1 LLCKSHEAPT
11 CRSSSWG
18 MSANM
23 APNGDWIG
31 RKWGQNEIVV
41 TNYWVYP
48 LWICLKILGFT
59 PMYRYSF
66 LGTLMIIHVI
76 DLGAFFSD
84 KRHIPKKQQSTSRPL
99 FSVSPQRDLDKN
111 VKKKNIKHSNTPSYF
126 YFIFN
131 SSFSQFSF
139 TKSLSHESKPWDPR
153 YPKIAG

>member
-111 VKKKNIKHSNTPSYF
+111 VKKKHQTFQYT
-126 YFIFN
+126 FIFLLHL
-131 SSFSQFSF
+131 QFFIF
-139 TKSLSHESKPWDPR
+139 TIFIH
-153 YPKIAG
+153 KIT